1 VHPLAS
7 IPAASLPVVARA
19 PGKCI
24 LFGEHSVVH
33 GGPEILFAIDLY
45 TQVSVRAAPALR
57 LNGDRDPRAH
67 HPYLGP
73 ALDRFGPVPPLLE
86 IRSTSA
92 LPRAAGLGS
101 SAAFVS
107 ALTAAL
113 AATRGGLSREAL
125 AAESFA
131 IERQAQGVGSPGD
144 TSASVAG
151 GLLTLNVPTPEPL
164 WSISDGERSW
174 PVGRLSDPGWA
185 WVIGYSGVPRST
197 GTAVRAVG
205 ERLSAPD
212 GPKLLEQFREVALR
226 GLDALRAEDAETVGA
241 RMVENQALL
250 STVGVSHPRL
260 EAMIEAVAPA
270 SYGAKLT
277 GAGAGGSILALPRPG
292 RALEAVRRLTRVGA
306 AAFAVKVAPVG
317 TTLVD
322 GPMLASPDPE
332 RPGAP

>member
-1 VHPLAS
+1 MEPLAS
-7 IPAASLPVVARA
+7 IPAGRFPIVARA

-33 GGPEILFAIDLY
+33 GGPELLFAIDLY
-45 TQVSVRAAPALR
+45 TQVSVRPAAELR

-113 AATRGGLSREAL
+113 ASARGGLSREAL

-151 GLLTLNVPTPEPL
+151 GWLSLNAPAPEPL
-164 WSISDGERSW
+164 WSVSDGERSW
-174 PVGRLSDPGWA
+174 PVGRLPDPGWG

-197 GTAVRAVG
+197 GLAVQAVG
-205 ERLSAPD
+205 RRLAEPD
-212 GPKLLEQFREVALR
+212 GPGLLERFRDVALR
-226 GLDALRAEDAETVGA
+226 GLDALRAEDPTEVG
-241 RMVENQALL
+241 RLMTENQALL
-250 STVGVSHPRL
+250 ATVGVSHPRL
-260 EAMIEAVAPA
+260 DALLEAVAPA

-277 GAGAGGSILALPRPG
+277 GAGAGGSIVALPRPG
-292 RALEAVRRLTRVGA
+292 KALEAVRRLTRVGA
-306 AAFAVKVAPVG
+306 AAYAVKVAPVG
-317 TTLVD
+317 ASLLESQLPREPPGD
-322 GPMLASPDPE
+322 SLASP
-332 RPGAP
+332 